1 MTITRNFEATA
12 TMTAHGLIEG
22 NSYQVHKMQVQEVAG
37 FGVRSTAWVYLDNGS
52 ALEVPNAHIVLA
64 VDA

>member
-22 NSYQVHKMQVQEVAG
+22 NSYRVHKMQVTEVAG
-37 FGVRSTAWVYLDNGS
+37 FGVRSVAWVVREDGS
-52 ALEVPNAHIVLA
+52 AVEVPNAHIVLA
-64 VDA
+64 A